1 MNYDKFM
8 LFGDSLTEFAFN
20 SKMEEDK
27 SDQFV
32 LGAAL
37 CNTYTR
43 RMDILQ
49 RGFSGFNSRWG
60 LKVLPSILESE
71 RGIVVSTIAFGSND
85 LCLGGH
91 QKVPEE
97 EFLSNIKQMVALLRA
112 KGIKPILV
120 GPALIDQE
128 RFEASR
134 QEEVQKGY
142 IRTQERFKLYSELM
156 HKVADQENVPMVD
169 LNVAFQRKGQDN
181 WRELLSD
188 GLHYSGNGYK
198 IFYDELMAIIRKF
211 YPEYAPE
218 NIQRKLPEWRN
229 ILEDGSN
236 VL

>member
-1 MNYDKFM
+1 MNYNKFL

-20 SKMEEDK
+20 SWMEEGK
-27 SDQFV
+27 PDQFV

-37 CNTYTR
+37 CNAYTR
-43 RMDILQ
+43 RMDIVQ

-60 LKVLPSILESE
+60 LKVLPGILESE
-71 RGIVVSTIAFGSND
+71 CGIVVSTIAFGSND

-97 EFLSNIKQMVALLRA
+97 EFVSNIKKMILLLKA
-112 KGIKPILV
+112 KDIKPILV

-142 IRTQERFKLYSELM
+142 VRTPERFKLYSELL
-156 HKVADQENVPMVD
+156 HKVADEEDVPMVD
-169 LNVAFQRKGQDN
+169 LNVAFQREGGDKWQ
-181 WRELLSD
+181 ELLSD
-188 GLHYSGNGYK
+188 GLHYSGSGYK
-198 IFYDELMAIIRKF
+198 IFFDELMATIRKF

-218 NIQRKLPEWRN
+218 KMQRKLPEWRN
-229 ILEDGSN
+229 VLEDGSN